1 MVVVNEGLKKSLPL
15 PVVGLMSNKSAEEV
29 SALYKE
35 LLDEAKK
42 LNCEL
47 DSPFMTMSFMALLV
61 YSFIKNIN

>member
-1 MVVVNEGLKKSLPL
+1 
-15 PVVGLMSNKSAEEV
+15 MSNKSAEEV

-47 DSPFMTMSFMALLV
+47 DSPL
-61 YSFIKNIN
+61 